1 MKVCVIGSGSTGN
14 MTYVETKEGKFLID
28 AGISLNDAI
37 LRTDDIDFSSI
48 DGIFVTH
55 SHWDHINY
63 LDTVAKKTNAIVY
76 LSHECFDDLKPK
88 IRKGLINHPLSF
100 IEGESIYHIKDIDLY
115 TLNLSHDTKT
125 TFGFII
131 DDGSKRFGY
140 FTDTGIFP
148 TRYKS
153 LLSSINFLMIE
164 ANHNISML
172 QNSGRP
178 YFLIQRILSSKGH
191 MSNQA
196 CFEVL
201 SEVLSDKNEYVILSH
216 ISKDCNST
224 EMIEEEITSRLN
236 TSAKILLAKRDEAL
250 PMIVL

>member
-115 TLNLSHDTKT
+115 TFQYFDENYAQELINKVDEQLSPTPRVCSVCGAPITKYSTSGKCSNCVRLNPNKPSREVLKEEIYTMSFEAIGRKYNLSGSAIKKWCKT
-125 TFGFII
+125 YNLPA
-131 DDGSKRFGY
+131 KK
-140 FTDTGIFP
+140 TDINKY
-148 TRYKS
+148 TR
-153 LLSSINFLMIE
+153 E
-164 ANHNISML
+164 
-172 QNSGRP
+172 
-178 YFLIQRILSSKGH
+178 
-191 MSNQA
+191 
-196 CFEVL
+196 EW
-201 SEVLSDKNEYVILSH
+201 DKL
-216 ISKDCNST
+216 
-224 EMIEEEITSRLN
+224 
-236 TSAKILLAKRDEAL
+236 
-250 PMIVL
+250 